1 MSTVRALIAS
11 SFAQRAWGL
20 LTRSRLHARAGVW
33 FDRCSTV
40 HSMGMR
46 MPIDLV
52 FLDAGFRIVELRT
65 DWGATQ
71 IARCRAATSVL
82 EVASGALA
90 RLQWRVGD
98 QLCFSEPKSIPRH
111 SATWRSITSTENG
124 MQRNTHVGR
133 SVIKILW
140 LGCVLTGLASF
151 RMEAHAQAPLL
162 CSWGERTS
170 QASVTPPDGKVIQ
183 RLLLQS
189 ELAYRENRDTDA
201 VDLLYQILA
210 QDPMLERAWFR
221 LGNLMQRTG
230 RLDAALAAYARA
242 AYVDP
247 TDEEP
252 HRADRA
258 TRAKAALNVA
268 MLSMQRARD
277 ALARIDTAGLDD
289 TTRPIHA
296 GLMERVGDLATVE
309 NTVRSKL
316 TPRRREVMNP
326 TPTVRYVR

>member
-1 MSTVRALIAS
+1 
-11 SFAQRAWGL
+11 
-20 LTRSRLHARAGVW
+20 
-33 FDRCSTV
+33 
-40 HSMGMR
+40 
-46 MPIDLV
+46 
-52 FLDAGFRIVELRT
+52 
-65 DWGATQ
+65 
-71 IARCRAATSVL
+71 
-82 EVASGALA
+82 
-90 RLQWRVGD
+90 
-98 QLCFSEPKSIPRH
+98 
-111 SATWRSITSTENG
+111 
-124 MQRNTHVGR
+124 
-133 SVIKILW
+133 
-140 LGCVLTGLASF
+140 
-151 RMEAHAQAPLL
+151 
-162 CSWGERTS
+162 
-170 QASVTPPDGKVIQ
+170 
-183 RLLLQS
+183 LLQS
-189 ELAYRENRDTDA
+189 EVAYRENRDTDA

-277 ALARIDTAGLDD
+277 ALARIDSAALDD

-309 NTVRSKL
+309 NTVRSKS
-316 TPRRREVMNP
+316 TPRRREVTNP